1 MQQKARKGGS
11 LSVISLFHYFRLF
24 YRSALLLAALVIY
37 LLGRF
42 RSGAGLVGLMR
53 ARPTLLFLLWL
64 VFLAEV
70 LLRFFAPSFESMG
83 SRKHLKRNFVPAEVP
98 AARGKAG
105 HHRGVAGVAAA
116 WLGLNGIIAALYFL
130 RVIDMGILLLIAMA
144 YAVCDMICIL
154 FFCPFQTWFMKNR
167 CCVSCRIYNWDFAM
181 MFTPLALIPHF
192 LSWSLLAMG
201 LLLLLQWEVSA
212 LRHPERFR
220 VRCNAALACSACSEK
235 LCRHKRQLRS
245 FLTKRARLL
254 RDSVEEL
261 RESVG
266 DRFRRD

>member
-1 MQQKARKGGS
+1 M
-11 LSVISLFHYFRLF
+11 
-24 YRSALLLAALVIY
+24 
-37 LLGRF
+37 
-42 RSGAGLVGLMR
+42 
-53 ARPTLLFLLWL
+53 
-64 VFLAEV
+64 AEV
-70 LLRFFAPSFESMG
+70 LLRFFAPPFESMG
-83 SRKHLKRNFVPAEVP
+83 SRKHLKRNYVPAGVP
-98 AARGKAG
+98 APRGKAAR
-105 HHRGVAGVAAA
+105 HRGVAGGAAA

-130 RVIDMGILLLIAMA
+130 QVIDMGILLLIAMA

-201 LLLLLQWEVSA
+201 LLLLLQWELSA
-212 LRHPERFR
+212 VRHPERFR
-220 VRCNAALACSACSEK
+220 VSCNGALACSACSEK

-254 RDSVEEL
+254 RDSVEDL